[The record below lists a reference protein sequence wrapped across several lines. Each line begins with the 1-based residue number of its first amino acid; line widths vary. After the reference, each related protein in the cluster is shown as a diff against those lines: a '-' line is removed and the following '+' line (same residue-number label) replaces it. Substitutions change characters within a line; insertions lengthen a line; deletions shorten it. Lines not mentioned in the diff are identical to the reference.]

1 MLLVMDELQ
10 RGSVDPAIGESI
22 VAFGAAETCALESR
36 SAIAVAGEIL
46 TDFISQDLTDVASR
60 HEAINADAYLPP
72 AWQIGLD
79 ETFLAGMAGAM
90 AFVTTGLT
98 DVDWEGPS
106 STAEELCLM
115 AILDHA
121 SEVIPEVWK
130 IEDKARLKADVMD
143 LARSAFRIS
152 TMSFCSSP
160 RWTGSTRAIWAPR
173 WECSP
178 CPDVTRSRSLEV
190 ASSHFLADEWA
201 HPGPLPAITGGKNG
215 LSPMHSA

>member
-1 MLLVMDELQ
+1 MLLVMDELE
-10 RGSVDPAIGESI
+10 RGSLDPAIGESI

-143 LARSAFRIS
+143 LREIGFQDIDHEFLFEPAMDGIDNSDLGAQMGMQSLSRRGAFKKFGNR
-152 TMSFCSSP
+152 
-160 RWTGSTRAIWAPR
+160 
-173 WECSP
+173 
-178 CPDVTRSRSLEV
+178 
-190 ASSHFLADEWA
+190 
-201 HPGPLPAITGGKNG
+201 
-215 LSPMHSA
+215 